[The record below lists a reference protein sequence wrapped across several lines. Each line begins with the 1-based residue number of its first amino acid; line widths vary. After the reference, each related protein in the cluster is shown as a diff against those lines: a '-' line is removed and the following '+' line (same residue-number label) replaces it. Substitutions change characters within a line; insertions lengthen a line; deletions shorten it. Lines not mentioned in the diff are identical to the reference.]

1 MSLGDFLYW
10 LFDLT
15 RSIHFSTPLND
26 YPSLCKRVKCNITT
40 LMSAS
45 EFDQRLQE
53 DREEKS
59 VRVLQFFQEHE
70 KTVTIKEGREE
81 NIMKNWTEK

>member
-1 MSLGDFLYW
+1 
-10 LFDLT
+10 
-15 RSIHFSTPLND
+15 
-26 YPSLCKRVKCNITT
+26 
-40 LMSAS
+40 MSAS